1 MIFETENL
9 LVRKLVASDL
19 EAFHKMQSNPKVMQY
34 ATGIVKSLE
43 AHKIELDG
51 LISKYDV
58 IDNDFWIYAVVQKKD
73 SAFIGT
79 VALVKDEGNNE
90 IGYRFLEDF
99 WGNGFGT
106 ETCKGLINYCKESNF
121 KKLTAYAV
129 DANIA
134 SQKILEKL
142 DFKFVKKQIAEDL
155 QLQETKY
162 ELYLWL

>member
-9 LVRKLVASDL
+9 LVRKLVALDL

-34 ATGIVKSLE
+34 ATGIVKSME
-43 AHKIELDG
+43 AHKIELND

-58 IDNDFWIYAVVQKKD
+58 IDNDFWIYAIERKSD
-73 SAFIGT
+73 SVFIGT
-79 VALVKDEGNNE
+79 VALIKDDGNDE
-90 IGYRFLEDF
+90 IGYRFLEGF

-106 ETCKGLINYCKESNF
+106 ETCKGLINYCRENNF

-155 QLQETKY
+155 QLLETKY
-162 ELYLWL
+162 ELYL